1 MLYLNDIH
9 VNCFVYFENTYF
21 VPVCMDCFHLFL
33 SLSQSLL
40 VIFFS
45 TAHRHRSSRISKHF
59 PWFLKIAIL
68 LNISTFLSSPLA
80 FPSSSAYQCLPWS
93 PVFFVSMPKPLQNV
107 KNHLEVHVSPPFL
120 SSATLNFRHL
130 GFQILQNSIQ
140 LLLDQTIMVSN
151 KIRQFPIFYHEG
163 HV

>member
-1 MLYLNDIH
+1 MCISKTHIFYLY
-9 VNCFVYFENTYF
+9 TYRYKICALT
-21 VPVCMDCFHLFL
+21 CMDCFHLFL

-59 PWFLKIAIL
+59 PWFLKIAIFL
-68 LNISTFLSSPLA
+68 SISTFLSSPLA

-93 PVFFVSMPKPLQNV
+93 PVFFVWMPKPLQIV

-140 LLLDQTIMVSN
+140 LLSDQTIMVSN
-151 KIRQFPIFYHEG
+151 KIRQFPIFNHEG

>member
-68 LNISTFLSSPLA
+68 LNISTFLSNPLA

-93 PVFFVSMPKPLQNV
+93 PVFFVSMPKPLQIV
-107 KNHLEVHVSPPFL
+107 KKSPRSSCFSSL
-120 SSATLNFRHL
+120 SFFRHTEL
-130 GFQILQNSIQ
+130 SPSRFS
-140 LLLDQTIMVSN
+140 DSS
-151 KIRQFPIFYHEG
+151 K
-163 HV
+163 